1 MTRDYPWFWT
11 FHMPGQKTNLFL
23 FGLSHVETCPFCVF
37 VKWVYGMSREGT
49 SQAAVLWAWLP
60 SEGLVGSDWI
70 SKLWPGQITAL
81 MGFSMMA
88 LLGGGDTWEVAKH
101 ERCSLAGGC
110 SMPSTSFSASFLPRD
125 EQPLT
130 PLSTLMVGSLPHL
143 RLEGWSRGQTE
154 TSENTSSTELH
165 RGSPH
170 WKWVNSSPCHSDA
183 KQTQWCK
190 KSKSYHR
197 KNGQGV

>member
-23 FGLSHVETCPFCVF
+23 FGLTHVETCPFCVF
-37 VKWVYGMSREGT
+37 VKGVYGMSREGT

-88 LLGGGDTWEVAKH
+88 LLGGGDTREVELSWRMFHAFYFFLCFFPATRWAASDTTFNTH
-101 ERCSLAGGC
+101 GW
-110 SMPSTSFSASFLPRD
+110 FSASPMSTGM
-125 EQPLT
+125 EQRT
-130 PLSTLMVGSLPHL
+130 DGSLWKH
-143 RLEGWSRGQTE
+143 
-154 TSENTSSTELH
+154 ELH

-170 WKWVNSSPCHSDA
+170 WKWVNSSPWHSDA
-183 KQTQWCK
+183 KQTQWRK